1 VKKILLSA
9 AMVCGLWSVIAN
21 TAQADEMRLGIMVH
35 DAQFFEDIIFG
46 GRHGKEQSISVTAEY
61 VFDSPEW
68 LSWAMSP
75 MPYVGGSLNLGG
87 KTSHSGAGIL
97 WRYDLKKDF
106 YFDIGSGLVVHDGAL
121 RTPDPLTGTNVVEV
135 SEFRRR
141 KFTEI
146 EFGSRV
152 LFRNQFALGYRI
164 NEEWASEITFE
175 HLSHGQ
181 LLGGPENEGSNNVGF
196 RVARRF

>member
-1 VKKILLSA
+1 
-9 AMVCGLWSVIAN
+9 
-21 TAQADEMRLGIMVH
+21 MRFGIMVH
-35 DAQFFEDIIFG
+35 DAQFFEDVFFG

-87 KTSHSGAGIL
+87 KTSHGGAGLL
-97 WRYDLKKDF
+97 WRYDLKKNL
-106 YFDIGSGLVVHDGAL
+106 YFDIGSGLVVHDGAV
-121 RTPDPLTGTNVVEV
+121 RTPDPLTGANVVEV

-175 HLSHGQ
+175 HISHGQ
-181 LLGGPENEGSNNVGF
+181 ILGGPENEGSNNVGF
-196 RVARRF
+196 RVARSF

>member
-1 VKKILLSA
+1 MKHILLSA
-9 AMVCGLWSVIAN
+9 AMVCGLSGAVAH
-21 TAQADEMRLGIMVH
+21 TAQADEIRLGVMVH

-61 VFDSPEW
+61 AIDSPEW

-87 KTSHSGAGIL
+87 KTSHGGAGLL
-97 WRYDLKKDF
+97 WRFDLKEKL
-106 YFDIGSGLVVHDGAL
+106 YFDIGSGLVLHDGAV
-121 RTPDPLTGTNVVEV
+121 RTPDPLSSTDPVEV

-152 LFRNQFALGYRI
+152 LFRTQFAMGYRI
-164 NEEWASEITFE
+164 NEKWATEITYE
-175 HLSHGQ
+175 HLSHAQ
-181 LLGGPENEGSNNVGF
+181 ILGGPENEGTNNVGF

>member
-1 VKKILLSA
+1 VKKLLLSA
-9 AMVCGLWSVIAN
+9 AMVCGLLSVVVH
-21 TAQADEMRLGIMVH
+21 TAQADEMRLGVMVH
-35 DAQFFEDIIFG
+35 DAQFFESLPFG

-61 VFDSPEW
+61 VWDSPEW
-68 LSWAMSP
+68 LSWAMNP

-87 KTSHSGAGIL
+87 KTSHGGAGLL
-97 WRYDLKKDF
+97 WRYNLKKDF
-106 YFDIGSGLVVHDGAL
+106 YFDIGSGLAIHDGAV

-146 EFGSRV
+146 EFGSRL
-152 LFRNQFALGYRI
+152 LFRTQFALGYRI
-164 NEEWASEITFE
+164 NENWASEITFE
-175 HLSHGQ
+175 HLSHAQ
-181 LLGGPENEGSNNVGF
+181 ILGGPENEGSNNVGF

>member
-1 VKKILLSA
+1 
-9 AMVCGLWSVIAN
+9 MVCGLSSVIAN

-152 LFRNQFALGYRI
+152 LFRTQFALGYRI
-164 NEEWASEITFE
+164 NEKWASEITFE
-175 HLSHGQ
+175 HISHAQ
-181 LLGGPENEGSNNVGF
+181 ILGGPENEGSNNVGF

>member
-1 VKKILLSA
+1 
-9 AMVCGLWSVIAN
+9 MVCGFSGVVAN
-21 TAQADEMRLGIMVH
+21 TAQADEMRLGVMVH

-61 VFDSPEW
+61 LIDSPEW

-87 KTSHSGAGIL
+87 KTSHGGAGLL
-97 WRYDLKKDF
+97 WRYGLGKNI
-106 YFDIGSGLVVHDGAL
+106 YFDIGSGLVVHDGAV
-121 RTPDPLTGTNVVEV
+121 RTPDPLSSTDPVEV

-152 LFRNQFALGYRI
+152 LFRNQFALGYRL
-164 NEEWASEITFE
+164 NEDWATEITFE

-181 LLGGPENEGSNNVGF
+181 ILGGPENEGSNNVGF

>member
-1 VKKILLSA
+1 MSTAV
-9 AMVCGLWSVIAN
+9 VCGLSSAAFN
-21 TAQADEMRLGIMVH
+21 TAQADEMRLGVMVH
-35 DAQFFEDIIFG
+35 DAQFFESLPFG

-61 VFDSPEW
+61 VFNSPEW

-87 KTSHSGAGIL
+87 KTSHGGAGML
-97 WRYDLKKDF
+97 WRYNLVKNI
-106 YFDIGSGLVVHDGAL
+106 YFDIGSGVVIHDGAV
-121 RTPDPLTGTNVVEV
+121 RTPEPITGANVVEV

-164 NEEWASEITFE
+164 NEKWAGEMTFE

-181 LLGGPENEGSNNVGF
+181 VLGGPENEGTNNVGF
-196 RVARRF
+196 RVARRW